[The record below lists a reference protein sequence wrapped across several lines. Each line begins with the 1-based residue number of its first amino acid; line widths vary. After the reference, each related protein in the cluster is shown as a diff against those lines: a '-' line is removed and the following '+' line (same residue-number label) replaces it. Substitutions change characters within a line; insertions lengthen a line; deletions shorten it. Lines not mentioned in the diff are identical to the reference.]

1 MCGIPTERS
10 NTICRWSP
18 GVFDN
23 LLLSGAAEKYLHHC
37 KGEGVFEY
45 AFASWMV
52 LRGENI

>member
-45 AFASWMV
+45 AFAS
-52 LRGENI
+52 